1 MEDDRDVSE
10 DSLNITVDGVV
21 LIPYFQPYVCVTDP
35 DYRCGEL
42 LSRPQAV
49 RQAQEFF
56 TELDAESQ
64 FAILEWQVELQRRIR
79 QDTGSLVS
87 INVHNRIVES
97 EESRARFLEIVERAS
112 APTTLE
118 FTETYPMPPIAASNR
133 LLRDIR
139 SLGHHSALDDFGTG
153 LNGMSLL
160 TDYDFDF
167 IKIDRSLI
175 YDLPG
180 RTEKQKTLR
189 LMLEMLRVL
198 GKEHVVE
205 GVETQEVL
213 DILCEL
219 GYTTFQGYLIGE
231 PTPVAGLVTL
241 PARDVMS

>member
-1 MEDDRDVSE
+1 MSE
-10 DSLNITVDGVV
+10 ESLDITVEGVV
-21 LIPYFQPYVCVTDP
+21 LIPFFQPYVCFTDL
-35 DYRCGEL
+35 DDRRGEL
-42 LSRPQAV
+42 LSRPQVA
-49 RQAQEFF
+49 RQTEEFF
-56 TELDAESQ
+56 TDLDAESQ
-64 FAILEWQVELQRRIR
+64 FEILEWQLDLQRRLH

-97 EESRARFLEIVERAS
+97 EESRARFLRILEGAS
-112 APTTLE
+112 APTTFE

-139 SLGHHSALDDFGTG
+139 SLGHQSGLDDFGTG

-160 TDYDFDF
+160 TDYDFDV

-180 RTEKQKTLR
+180 RAEKQKTLR

-213 DILCEL
+213 DILREL
-219 GYTTFQGYLIGE
+219 GYTTFQGYLIGM
-231 PTPVAGLVTL
+231 PTPVADLVTL
-241 PARDVMS
+241 PAKDVMS